1 DLVLD
6 LDRMLPPPLIRGRV
20 TAVWIDRDRVRMTFG
35 APAVSRPLPP
45 LDPAAPNYMYF
56 RGGTPRFGKLTMAH
70 ADLQIVDEHP
80 EDPFDFFLDQYQAQL
95 VAGHSRTMPNQGLV
109 TFMPDYATLHE
120 RAGASEGRDQRSGQ

>member
-1 DLVLD
+1 RVLA
-6 LDRMLPPPLIRGRV
+6 PPVARGGVR
-20 TAVWIDRDRVRMTFG
+20 AVGIAGARVRMRSG
-35 APAVSRPLPP
+35 APAAPRPLPP
-45 LDPAAPNYMYF
+45 LAPAAPNYLYF